1 MKTQKTYC
9 GYITIIGKVN
19 VGKSTFLNKIIGK
32 KISISSKKKYTTQ
45 NNIIGI
51 ITQNSYQLI
60 YVDTPGVILDT
71 QKKNIIYEQK
81 ESYKIV
87 KLSSLILFIIDKIFW
102 MEDYQIIFDKIKKN
116 NIPIIIIINK
126 IDKINKKIILLPFID
141 FLKNQRNVIDIIPLS
156 VKKIK
161 SLNFLNNIIKNYLPK
176 KKHIYP
182 ASYFTTNSEFFTI
195 SEIIREQ
202 LILFLGDEL
211 PNEIKVI
218 IESCKKNKTEEM
230 HITAII
236 QVKNIRHK
244 KIVIGYQGKK
254 IKKISIISRKKIEQE
269 FHNKIH
275 LFLWVK

>member
-1 MKTQKTYC
+1 VKTQKTYC